1 MYRDS
6 APSDYLDILDGAQI
20 PYVLSPWHDKD
31 VNKETGELKKPHKHG
46 VLFFDSLKSYSQVS
60 ELLTEKLHTP
70 SHVEIVMS
78 ASGLYNYFTHAENPE
93 KTKYDPNDIE
103 SGCGFDRKKFLLEND
118 YESLLAYALDI
129 IDTMGFTE
137 FGSLVSYA
145 RKNDPDLLR
154 LIIQKTYFFS
164 RLLDSMRYSKRE
176 EQFKDLEKSKLLMQP
191 KKNNK
196 KKRWRSGSMTSSEL
210 TKLIQIERLLI
221 SLTTLAQ
228 SHNHENKHYNILTQ
242 KELLSLFKISPN
254 TLKSWEKTGL
264 KRLEP
269 PIEGTRTVYYKMED
283 VINYLTP

>member
-1 MYRDS
+1 MVKNRRSNKWTFIMYRDS
-6 APSDYLDILDGAQI
+6 APSDYLDILDGTQV
-20 PYVLSPWHDKD
+20 PYALSPWHDKD

-46 VLFFDSLKSYSQVS
+46 VLYFDSLKSYSQVS

-154 LIIQKTYFFS
+154 LLIQKTYFFS

-196 KKRWRSGSMTSSEL
+196 KRDGDLDR
-210 TKLIQIERLLI
+210 
-221 SLTTLAQ
+221 
-228 SHNHENKHYNILTQ
+228 
-242 KELLSLFKISPN
+242 
-254 TLKSWEKTGL
+254 
-264 KRLEP
+264 
-269 PIEGTRTVYYKMED
+269 
-283 VINYLTP
+283 

>member
-1 MYRDS
+1 MVKNRRSNKWTFIMYRDS
-6 APSDYLDILDGAQI
+6 APSDYLDILDGTQV
-20 PYVLSPWHDKD
+20 PYA
-31 VNKETGELKKPHKHG
+31 
-46 VLFFDSLKSYSQVS
+46 
-60 ELLTEKLHTP
+60 LHTP

-154 LIIQKTYFFS
+154 LLIQKTYFFS

-176 EQFKDLEKSKLLMQP
+176 EQYKDLEKSKLLMQP

-196 KKRWRSGSMTSSEL
+196 KRDGDLDR
-210 TKLIQIERLLI
+210 
-221 SLTTLAQ
+221 
-228 SHNHENKHYNILTQ
+228 
-242 KELLSLFKISPN
+242 
-254 TLKSWEKTGL
+254 
-264 KRLEP
+264 
-269 PIEGTRTVYYKMED
+269 
-283 VINYLTP
+283 

>member
-1 MYRDS
+1 MVKNRRSNKWTFIMYRDS

-196 KKRWRSGSMTSSEL
+196 KRDGDLDR
-210 TKLIQIERLLI
+210 
-221 SLTTLAQ
+221 
-228 SHNHENKHYNILTQ
+228 
-242 KELLSLFKISPN
+242 
-254 TLKSWEKTGL
+254 
-264 KRLEP
+264 
-269 PIEGTRTVYYKMED
+269 
-283 VINYLTP
+283 

>member
-1 MYRDS
+1 
-6 APSDYLDILDGAQI
+6 
-20 PYVLSPWHDKD
+20 
-31 VNKETGELKKPHKHG
+31 
-46 VLFFDSLKSYSQVS
+46 
-60 ELLTEKLHTP
+60 
-70 SHVEIVMS
+70 MS

-196 KKRWRSGSMTSSEL
+196 KRDGDLDR
-210 TKLIQIERLLI
+210 
-221 SLTTLAQ
+221 
-228 SHNHENKHYNILTQ
+228 
-242 KELLSLFKISPN
+242 
-254 TLKSWEKTGL
+254 
-264 KRLEP
+264 
-269 PIEGTRTVYYKMED
+269 
-283 VINYLTP
+283 